1 MLPESGTPGIRSF
14 ILVFVIALTVTAASI
29 PWLRRTAIAIGF
41 VDAPD
46 RHKVH
51 KAPVPL
57 MGGVA
62 IVAGAILATL
72 LVLRGRIPPQIMG
85 AVLAGAL
92 VSMIG
97 LIDDRLKVS
106 PGIRLLVQF
115 VAFLILIAFG
125 LRIRLPIPD
134 ALNYVLTFLWLVGI
148 TNAINL
154 MDNMDGLSAGVAGVA
169 AAFMTLMGA
178 MNGQYLVSSLAAA
191 ILGACIGFLRYNFT
205 PARIFMGDAGAYFL
219 GFWLAV
225 LGIQLRFPQNVNF
238 VTWMVPVMILGLPIL
253 DTSLVVISRLRRG
266 IHPFRGGKDHLSHR
280 LVARGFSQREAV
292 LILYLAAGIFGMVGL
307 FITQATVG
315 EGYFIGGLVTLI
327 CLYAIWRLESPLL
340 ADDEMH
346 DSEIVEKEITQ

>member
-1 MLPESGTPGIRSF
+1 MLAESGTPGIRSF
-14 ILVFVIALTVTAASI
+14 IVVFIVALTVTAISI
-29 PWLRRTAIAIGF
+29 PWLRRRAIAMGF

-46 RHKVH
+46 RNKVH
-51 KAPVPL
+51 DAPVPL

-72 LVLRGRIPPQIMG
+72 LILRGRIPPQVMG

-92 VSMIG
+92 VAMIG
-97 LIDDRLKVS
+97 LIDDRLQVS
-106 PGIRLLVQF
+106 PRLRLVVQF
-115 VAFLILIAFG
+115 LAFLILIGFG
-125 LRIRLPIPD
+125 VQVRLPVPVV
-134 ALNYVLTFLWLVGI
+134 LNYALTFLWLVGI
-148 TNAINL
+148 TNAVNL

-169 AAFMTLMGA
+169 AAFMTLIGA
-178 MNGQYLVSSLAAA
+178 MNEQYLVSSLAAA
-191 ILGACIGFLRYNFT
+191 ILGACLGFLRYNFK
-205 PARIFMGDAGAYFL
+205 PAQIFMGDAGAYFL

-266 IHPFRGGKDHLSHR
+266 VHPFTGGKDHLSHR

-292 LILYLAAGIFGMVGL
+292 LILYLVAGMFGMVGL

-315 EGYFIGGLVTLI
+315 EGYFIGGVVAII
-327 CLYAIWRLESPLL
+327 CIYVIWRLERPLVPDGEL
-340 ADDEMH
+340 PE
-346 DSEIVEKEITQ
+346 ETTQE

>member
-14 ILVFVIALTVTAASI
+14 ILVFMIALTVTAVSI
-29 PWLRRTAIAIGF
+29 PWLRRKAIAIGF
-41 VDAPD
+41 VDTPD

-51 KAPVPL
+51 EAPVPL
-57 MGGVA
+57 MGGIA

-72 LVLRGRIPPQIMG
+72 LVLRGQIPPHIVG
-85 AVLAGAL
+85 AVLAGTL
-92 VSMIG
+92 VAMIG

-106 PGIRLLVQF
+106 PRIRLLVQF
-115 VAFLILIAFG
+115 VAFLILIGFG
-125 LRIRLPIPD
+125 VRIRLPIPD
-134 ALNYVLTFLWLVGI
+134 AVNHALTFLWLVGI
-148 TNAINL
+148 TNAVNL

-266 IHPFRGGKDHLSHR
+266 VHPFTGGKDHLSHR
-280 LVARGFSQREAV
+280 LVAGGFSQREAV

-307 FITQATVG
+307 FITQATVS
-315 EGYFIGGLVTLI
+315 EGYFIGGLVALI
-327 CLYAIWRLESPLL
+327 CLYVIWRLERPLRPEEKVRE
-340 ADDEMH
+340 AEP
-346 DSEIVEKEITQ
+346 IEKEITQ